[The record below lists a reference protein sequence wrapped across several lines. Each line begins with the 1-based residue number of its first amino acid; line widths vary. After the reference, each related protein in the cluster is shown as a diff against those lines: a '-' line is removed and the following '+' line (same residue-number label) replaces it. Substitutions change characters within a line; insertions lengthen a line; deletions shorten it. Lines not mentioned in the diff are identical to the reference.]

1 MLQNHQYV
9 DPSLA
14 LVLKLG
20 SGLFW
25 TITYLLIIRRGFI
38 DKRYGMP
45 MLALCANI
53 SWEFIFS
60 FVLPHNPP
68 QLYID
73 YVWLFFD
80 VFIAWHYLRY
90 GRRNFDPNISPR
102 LFIPVFVFSLASAF
116 AAVLCITYEFND
128 THGVYAAFAQNLL
141 MSALFIQMLWRR
153 NNTDGQSV
161 YIALCKLI
169 GTAIPSVYFYLL
181 FPGSPLLIYL
191 FLLIFVLDVVY
202 LVLLYRKQK
211 EMGIRPWKKW

>member
-1 MLQNHQYV
+1 MLQNHHYV

-14 LVLKLG
+14 LYLKLG

-25 TITYLLIIRRGFI
+25 TLTYILIIRRGFI

-80 VFIAWHYLRY
+80 MFIAAHYLMY
-90 GRRNFDPNISPR
+90 GRRSLDNNISPR
-102 LFIPVFVFSLASAF
+102 LFLPVFIFSLASAF
-116 AAVLCITYEFND
+116 AAILCITYEFSD
-128 THGVYAAFAQNLL
+128 WHGVYSAFAQNLL

-153 NNTDGQSV
+153 NSADGQSI
-161 YIALCKLI
+161 YIALFKLT

-181 FPGSPLLIYL
+181 FPGAPLLVYL
-191 FLLIFVLDVVY
+191 FICISLLDTIYFI
-202 LVLLYRKQK
+202 LLYQK
-211 EMGIRPWKKW
+211 LKTLGMKPWRRF